1 MFDIGFSEL
10 LVIGVIALVVMGPER
25 LPETVRTISL
35 WLGRMKQ
42 KLSSARQELENEV
55 GMDEIRRQLQDE
67 KTMRDLN
74 AAKENIENTIIDTQA
89 ALDKEI
95 SDAKI
100 TLDNELSDA
109 RAELDEDL
117 EDPLDDE
124 VDSELDKELDKEPS
138 EKLDEEKNKELD
150 REPAQDHT
158 AKPNKEAPQ

>member
-35 WLGRMKQ
+35 WIGRMKQ

-55 GMDEIRRQLQDE
+55 GMDGIRRQLQNE
-67 KTMRDLN
+67 KIMRDLD
-74 AAKENIENTIIDTQA
+74 AVKEDIETTIIDTQA

-117 EDPLDDE
+117 EDPLDDQ
-124 VDSELDKELDKEPS
+124 VDSELNEELDKEPS
-138 EKLDEEKNKELD
+138 EKLDEKTSKELE

-158 AKPNKEAPQ
+158 AKPNKETPQ

>member
-35 WLGRMKQ
+35 WIGRMKQ

-55 GMDEIRRQLQDE
+55 GMDEIRRQLQNE
-67 KTMRDLN
+67 KIMRDLD
-74 AAKENIENTIIDTQA
+74 AVKEDIETTIIDTQA

-117 EDPLDDE
+117 EDPLDDQ
-124 VDSELDKELDKEPS
+124 VDSELNEELDKEPS
-138 EKLDEEKNKELD
+138 EKLDEKTSKELE

-158 AKPNKEAPQ
+158 AKPNKETHQ

>member
-35 WLGRMKQ
+35 WIGRMKQ

-55 GMDEIRRQLQDE
+55 GMDEIRRQLQNE
-67 KTMRDLN
+67 KIMRDLD
-74 AAKENIENTIIDTQA
+74 AVKEDIETTIIDTQA
-89 ALDKEI
+89 ASDKEI

-117 EDPLDDE
+117 EDPLDDQ
-124 VDSELDKELDKEPS
+124 VDSELNEELDKEPS
-138 EKLDEEKNKELD
+138 EKLDEKTSKELE
-150 REPAQDHT
+150 RGPAQDHT
-158 AKPNKEAPQ
+158 AKPNKETPQ